1 MTPEAR
7 KRRRAQAQKHNTDVR
22 EDVRRVRWERAL
34 YWASHTIE
42 GTASV
47 VATTVSCG
55 VVSDDVIHRLAAVLI
70 SKYDIRTRPK
80 NWPSVHARQ
89 ERGA

>member
-22 EDVRRVRWERAL
+22 EDVRRKRWVEAL
-34 YWASHTIE
+34 NWAANQLAGDKSSSFRFFH
-42 GTASV
+42 
-47 VATTVSCG
+47 
-55 VVSDDVIHRLAAVLI
+55 SDDDVLRLVALLAP
-70 SKYDIRTRPK
+70 KYDIRTRPK
-80 NWPSVHARQ
+80 NWPSARARQ